1 MANSLVI
8 VESPAKAKTI
18 EKFLGKGYQVLASYG
33 HVRDLPSKNGSVDVD
48 NDFLPKYVVSAKAKK
63 QLGILKKALKN
74 SDELILA
81 TDLDREGEAIAWHLL
96 EALGVD
102 EKGESPKVSR
112 VVFHEITKDAIT
124 EAMAKPRQISMEMVD
139 SQQARR
145 ILDYLV
151 GFNLSPVLWRK
162 IPGSRSA
169 GRVQSVALRLI
180 CERETEIEAFDAKKY
195 WTIEAVMANAEK
207 TTFSAKLHA
216 IEGQKM
222 ASSAKQLESSAY
234 QVIADQ
240 KTAEQLVE
248 AIKPLPLQVSTVS
261 RTEKKRRPAA
271 PFTTSTLQ
279 QEANRKLG
287 FSARKTMS
295 LAQKLYEGVDTGD
308 GPVGLITYMRTDSVT
323 LSNVAIQ
330 EARQVIEDRFGKDY
344 VPGEP
349 RVYKSKAKNA
359 QEAHEAIR
367 PTGLTQHP
375 DTLKSFLDS
384 DELRLYKLIWE
395 RTIAAQMADALLDAT
410 TVDILAG
417 EKYQFRASGQVIR
430 FPGFMKVYIEGKD
443 TESEEKEGTL
453 PNLNEKEALSF
464 DDLQGEEH
472 TTKPPPRYTEA
483 SLVKILEEKGIGRP
497 STYAA
502 TMNIL
507 VERNYVQLIK
517 RVFFPEDL
525 GREVIRFLMQCFD
538 KYVDYE
544 YTSKLENDLDAISL
558 GQREW
563 KDFLRDFWVPFNKEV
578 EGVKETKFVGEPL
591 DEKCPECQQQLSKK
605 FGRNGYFIACNGYP
619 ECKYTRPVN
628 GEQNTEPV
636 YSDEICEKCGAKMLF
651 KEGRYGKYLACSGYP
666 ECKNNQ
672 PLVKPKALGIDCPS
686 CKEGEIMEKKSRY
699 GKIFYSCNRY
709 PKCKYAL
716 WDQPFAEPCP
726 KCAFPLVVEKT
737 TKRAGTVRKCPQE
750 ECDYLVTLVEPEEK
764 PAPKKATTKK
774 SAAKKAP
781 AKKTAAKKTAAKKT
795 TKKKA

>member
-18 EKFLGKGYQVLASYG
+18 EKFLGKGYHVLASYG
-33 HVRDLPSKNGSVDVD
+33 HVRDLPSKDGSVDVE
-48 NDFLPKYVVSAKAKK
+48 NDFLPKYIVSAKAKK
-63 QLGILKKALKN
+63 QLALLKKALKGV
-74 SDELILA
+74 DELVLA
-81 TDLDREGEAIAWHLL
+81 TDPDREGEAIAWHLL

-102 EKGESPKVSR
+102 EKSDSPRVSR
-112 VVFHEITKDAIT
+112 VVFHEITKAAIA
-124 EAMAKPRQISMEMVD
+124 EAMAKPRKISTELVD
-139 SQQARR
+139 AQQARR

-180 CERETEIEAFDAKKY
+180 CEREAEIEAFKAQEY
-195 WTIEAVMANAEK
+195 WTIEATMANEEK
-207 TTFSAKLHA
+207 ATFAARLNAIDGQKVAASAKH
-216 IEGQKM
+216 
-222 ASSAKQLESSAY
+222 LESASY

-240 KTAEQLVE
+240 KKAEQLVE
-248 AIKPLPLQVSTVS
+248 EIRPLPVRVSAVN

-295 LAQKLYEGVDTGD
+295 LAQKLYEGVDTGE

-323 LSNVAIQ
+323 LSNVAID
-330 EARQVIEDRFGKDY
+330 EARQVIDERFGKQY
-344 VPGEP
+344 IPAKP
-349 RVYKSKAKNA
+349 RAYKSKAKNA

-367 PTGLTQHP
+367 PTGLARHP
-375 DTLKSFLDS
+375 EKLNTVLDR

-395 RTIAAQMADALLDAT
+395 RTIASQMADAVLDAT
-410 TVDILAG
+410 TIDILAG
-417 EKYQFRASGQVIR
+417 EKFQFRSSGQVVR

-443 TESEEKEGTL
+443 TESEEVEGLL
-453 PNLNEKEALSF
+453 PNLNEQDPLSF
-464 DDLQGEEH
+464 DELLGEEH
-472 TTKPPPRYTEA
+472 TTQPPPRYTEA
-483 SLVKILEEKGIGRP
+483 SLVKILEEYGIGRP

-502 TMNIL
+502 TMNTL

-517 RVFFPEDL
+517 RVFYPQDL

-538 KYVDYE
+538 KYVDYQFTANME
-544 YTSKLENDLDAISL
+544 DDLDAISL
-558 GQREW
+558 GKGDW
-563 KDFLRDFWVPFNKEV
+563 KSFLREFWAPFKQEV
-578 EGVKETKFVGEPL
+578 EGVKEIRFVGEPI
-591 DEKCPECQQQLSKK
+591 DEKCPECQEQLSKK

-619 ECKYTRPVN
+619 ECKYTRPIN
-628 GEQNTEPV
+628 GERNDEPV
-636 YSDEICEKCGAKMLF
+636 LSDEKCEKCGALMQF
-651 KEGRYGKYLACSGYP
+651 KEGRYGKYLACSAYP
-666 ECKNNQ
+666 DCKNNQ
-672 PLVKPKALGIDCPS
+672 PLVKPKSLGISCPS

-716 WDQPFAEPCP
+716 WDEPQEDPCP
-726 KCAFPLVVEKT
+726 KCAFPLTVVKT
-737 TKRAGTVRKCPQE
+737 TKRYGTVQKCPQE
-750 ECDYLVTLVEPEEK
+750 ECDYQVTLIEPEQ
-764 PAPKKATTKK
+764 
-774 SAAKKAP
+774 KAP
-781 AKKTAAKKTAAKKT
+781 AKKPAAKKK

>member
-18 EKFLGKGYQVLASYG
+18 EKFLGKGYHVLASYG
-33 HVRDLPSKNGSVDVD
+33 HVRDLPSKDGSVDVE
-48 NDFLPKYVVSAKAKK
+48 NDFLPKYIVSAKAKK
-63 QLGILKKALKN
+63 QLALLKKALKDA
-74 SDELILA
+74 DELVLA
-81 TDLDREGEAIAWHLL
+81 TDPDREGEAIAWHLL

-102 EKGESPKVSR
+102 EKGDSPKVSR
-112 VVFHEITKDAIT
+112 VVFHEITKAAIA
-124 EAMAKPRQISMEMVD
+124 EAMAKPRKISTELVD
-139 SQQARR
+139 AQQARR

-180 CERETEIEAFDAKKY
+180 CEREAEIEAFKTQGY
-195 WTIEAVMANAEK
+195 WTIEATMASAEK
-207 TTFSAKLHA
+207 TTFAARLHA
-216 IEGQKM
+216 IDGQKM
-222 ASSAKQLESSAY
+222 AANAKHLESSTY

-240 KTAEQLVE
+240 KAAEQLVE
-248 AIKPLPLQVSTVS
+248 EIRPLPVHVSAVN

-295 LAQKLYEGVDTGD
+295 LAQRLYEGVDTGD

-323 LSNVAIQ
+323 LSNVAVD
-330 EARQVIEDRFGKDY
+330 EARQVIGQRFGEQY
-344 VPGEP
+344 VPAKP

-367 PTGLTQHP
+367 PTGLARHP
-375 DTLKSFLDS
+375 EKLNTVLDR

-395 RTIAAQMADALLDAT
+395 RTIASQMADAILDAT

-417 EKYQFRASGQVIR
+417 EKFQFRSSGQVVR

-443 TESEEKEGTL
+443 TEIEEVEGLL
-453 PNLNEKEALSF
+453 PSLNEKETLSF
-464 DDLQGEEH
+464 EELLGEEH
-472 TTKPPPRYTEA
+472 TTQPPPRYTEA
-483 SLVKILEEKGIGRP
+483 SLVKIMEEYGIGRP

-502 TMNIL
+502 TMNTL

-517 RVFFPEDL
+517 RVFYPQDL
-525 GREVIRFLMQCFD
+525 GREVIRFLMQCFN
-538 KYVDYE
+538 KYVDYQFTANME
-544 YTSKLENDLDAISL
+544 DDLDAISL
-558 GQREW
+558 GKGEW
-563 KDFLRDFWVPFNKEV
+563 KSFLKEFWVPFKQEV
-578 EGVKETKFVGEPL
+578 EGVKEVRFVGELL
-591 DEKCPECQQQLSKK
+591 DEKCPECQEQLSKK

-619 ECKYTRPVN
+619 DCKYTRPIN
-628 GEQNTEPV
+628 GERNDEPV
-636 YSDEICEKCGAKMLF
+636 LSDEKCEKCGALMQF
-651 KEGRYGKYLACSGYP
+651 KEGRYGKYLACSAYP
-666 ECKNNQ
+666 DCKNNQ
-672 PLVKPKALGIDCPS
+672 PLVKPKSLGISCPS

-716 WDQPFAEPCP
+716 WDEPQEDPCP
-726 KCAFPLVVEKT
+726 KCAFPLTVVKT
-737 TKRAGTVRKCPQE
+737 TKRYGTVQKCPQE
-750 ECDYLVTLVEPEEK
+750 ECDYQVTLVEPEKKVPAKK
-764 PAPKKATTKK
+764 PAPKKTIKK
-774 SAAKKAP
+774 QA
-781 AKKTAAKKTAAKKT
+781 
-795 TKKKA
+795 

>member
-1 MANSLVI
+1 MTNSLVI

-18 EKFLGKGYQVLASYG
+18 EKFLGKGYHVLASYG
-33 HVRDLPSKNGSVDVD
+33 HVRDLPSKDGSVDVE
-48 NDFLPKYVVSAKAKK
+48 NDFLPKYIVSAKAKK
-63 QLGILKKALKN
+63 QLALLKKALKGV
-74 SDELILA
+74 DELVLA
-81 TDLDREGEAIAWHLL
+81 TDPDREGEAIAWHLL

-102 EKGESPKVSR
+102 EKGDSPRVSR
-112 VVFHEITKDAIT
+112 VVFHEITKTAIA
-124 EAMAKPRQISMEMVD
+124 EAMAKPRKISTELVD
-139 SQQARR
+139 AQQARR

-180 CERETEIEAFDAKKY
+180 CEREAEIEAFKAQEY
-195 WTIEAVMANAEK
+195 WTIEATMASAEK
-207 TTFSAKLHA
+207 TTFAARLHA
-216 IEGQKM
+216 IDGQKM
-222 ASSAKQLESSAY
+222 AASAKHLESSTY

-248 AIKPLPLQVSTVS
+248 EIRPLPVQVSAVN

-295 LAQKLYEGVDTGD
+295 LAQRLYEGVDTGD

-323 LSNVAIQ
+323 LSNVAID
-330 EARQVIEDRFGKDY
+330 EARQVIDQRFGKQY
-344 VPGEP
+344 VPAKP

-367 PTGLTQHP
+367 PTGLARHP
-375 DTLKSFLDS
+375 EKLNTVLDR

-395 RTIAAQMADALLDAT
+395 RTIASQMADAILDAT

-417 EKYQFRASGQVIR
+417 EKFQFRSSGQVVR

-443 TESEEKEGTL
+443 TESEEVEGLL
-453 PNLNEKEALSF
+453 PSLKEKETLSF
-464 DDLQGEEH
+464 QELLGEEH
-472 TTKPPPRYTEA
+472 TTQPPPRYTEA
-483 SLVKILEEKGIGRP
+483 SLVKILEEYGIGRP

-502 TMNIL
+502 TMNTL

-517 RVFFPEDL
+517 RVFYPQDL
-525 GREVIRFLMQCFD
+525 GREVIRFLMQCFN
-538 KYVDYE
+538 KYVDYQFTANME
-544 YTSKLENDLDAISL
+544 DDLDAISL
-558 GQREW
+558 GKGEW
-563 KDFLRDFWVPFNKEV
+563 KSFLRDFWVPFKQEV
-578 EGVKETKFVGEPL
+578 EGVKEVRFVGEPL
-591 DEKCPECQQQLSKK
+591 DEKCPECQEQLSKK

-619 ECKYTRPVN
+619 ECKYTRPIN
-628 GEQNTEPV
+628 GERNDAPV
-636 YSDEICEKCGAKMLF
+636 FSEEKCEKCGALMQF
-651 KEGRYGKYLACSGYP
+651 KEGRYGKYLACSAYP
-666 ECKNNQ
+666 DCKNNQ
-672 PLVKPKALGIDCPS
+672 PLVKPKSLGISCPS

-716 WDQPFAEPCP
+716 WDEPQEDPCP
-726 KCAFPLVVEKT
+726 KCAFPLTVVKT
-737 TKRAGTVRKCPQE
+737 TKRYGTVQKCPQE
-750 ECDYLVTLVEPEEK
+750 ECDYQVTLVEPAQKAPARK
-764 PAPKKATTKK
+764 P
-774 SAAKKAP
+774 AAKKKP
-781 AKKTAAKKTAAKKT
+781 
-795 TKKKA
+795 KKKA

>member
-1 MANSLVI
+1 MTNSLVI

-18 EKFLGKGYQVLASYG
+18 EKFLGKGYEVLASYG
-33 HVRDLPSKNGSVDVD
+33 HVRDLPSKDGSVDVD

-63 QLGILKKALKN
+63 QLSLLKQALKKADNLV
-74 SDELILA
+74 LA
-81 TDLDREGEAIAWHLL
+81 TDPDREGEAIAWHLL

-102 EKGESPKVSR
+102 EKGDSPHVSR
-112 VVFHEITKDAIT
+112 VVFHEITKEAIA
-124 EAMAKPRQISMEMVD
+124 EAMANPRHISTELVD
-139 SQQARR
+139 AQQARR

-169 GRVQSVALRLI
+169 GRVQSVALRLV
-180 CERETEIEAFDAKKY
+180 CEREAEIEAFKAQEY
-195 WTIEAVMANAEK
+195 WTIEAILANTGGA
-207 TTFSAKLHA
+207 TFSARLHDIA
-216 IEGQKM
+216 GHKV
-222 ASSAKQLESSAY
+222 AASAKQLETSSY

-240 KTAEQLVE
+240 QAATKLVE
-248 AIKPLPLQVSTVS
+248 EIRPLPLHVAEVN

-295 LAQKLYEGVDTGD
+295 VAQKLYEGVDIGD

-330 EARQVIEDRFGKDY
+330 EARQTIEDRYGKEY
-344 VPGEP
+344 VPLKA

-367 PTGLTQHP
+367 PTGLARHP
-375 DTLKSFLDS
+375 ETLNRFLDR

-395 RTIAAQMADALLDAT
+395 RTIAAQMADAVLDAT
-410 TVDILAG
+410 TVNILAG
-417 EKYQFRASGQVIR
+417 EKFHFRASGQVVR

-443 TESEEKEGTL
+443 TESEETEGIL
-453 PNLNEKEALSF
+453 PILHEKEALTF
-464 DDLQGEEH
+464 DQLRGEEH
-472 TTKPPPRYTEA
+472 TTQPPPRYTEA
-483 SLVKILEEKGIGRP
+483 SLVKTLEEYGIGRP

-502 TMNIL
+502 TMNTL
-507 VERNYVQLIK
+507 VERKYVRLDK
-517 RVFFPEDL
+517 RTFFPEDL
-525 GREVIRFLMQCFD
+525 GREVVRFLLQCFE
-538 KYVDYE
+538 KYVDYQFTANME
-544 YTSKLENDLDAISL
+544 DDLDAISL
-558 GQREW
+558 GKGEW
-563 KDFLRDFWVPFNKEV
+563 KAFLKSFWLPFKDEV
-578 EGVKETKFVGEPL
+578 EGVKGVKFVGEDL
-591 DEKCPECQQQLSKK
+591 DEKCPECQQPLSKK
-605 FGRNGYFIACNGYP
+605 FGKNGYFIACTGYP

-628 GEQNTEPV
+628 GEHKDEPV

-651 KEGRYGKYLACSGYP
+651 KEGRYGKYLACSAYP
-666 ECKNNQ
+666 DCKNNQ
-672 PLVKPKALGIDCPS
+672 PLIKPKSLGITCPS

-716 WDQPFAEPCP
+716 WDQPLAEACP
-726 KCAFPLVVEKT
+726 KCAFPLLVEKT

-750 ECDYLVTLVEPEEK
+750 ECDYQVTLVEPE
-764 PAPKKATTKK
+764 A
-774 SAAKKAP
+774 KAP
-781 AKKTAAKKTAAKKT
+781 AKKTAPKKATAKKTAGKKS
-795 TKKKA
+795 

>member
-18 EKFLGKGYQVLASYG
+18 EKFLGKGYHVLASYG
-33 HVRDLPSKNGSVDVD
+33 HVRDLPSKDGSVDVE
-48 NDFLPKYVVSAKAKK
+48 NDFLPKYIVSAKAKK
-63 QLGILKKALKN
+63 QLALLKKALKDA
-74 SDELILA
+74 DELVLA
-81 TDLDREGEAIAWHLL
+81 TDPDREGEAIAWHLL

-102 EKGESPKVSR
+102 EKGDSPKVSR
-112 VVFHEITKDAIT
+112 VVFHEITKAAIA
-124 EAMAKPRQISMEMVD
+124 EAMAKPRKISTELVD
-139 SQQARR
+139 AQQARR

-180 CERETEIEAFDAKKY
+180 CEREAEIEAFKAQEY
-195 WTIEAVMANAEK
+195 WTIEATMASAEK
-207 TTFSAKLHA
+207 TTFAARLHA
-216 IEGQKM
+216 IDGQKM
-222 ASSAKQLESSAY
+222 AANAKHLESSTY

-240 KTAEQLVE
+240 QAAEQLVE
-248 AIKPLPLQVSTVS
+248 EIRPLPVHVSAVT

-295 LAQKLYEGVDTGD
+295 LAQRLYEGVDTGD

-323 LSNVAIQ
+323 LSNVAID
-330 EARQVIEDRFGKDY
+330 EARQVIDQRFGKQY
-344 VPGEP
+344 VPAKP

-367 PTGLTQHP
+367 PTGLARHP
-375 DTLKSFLDS
+375 EKLNTVLDR

-395 RTIAAQMADALLDAT
+395 RTIASQMADAILDAT

-417 EKYQFRASGQVIR
+417 EKFQFRSSGQVVR

-443 TESEEKEGTL
+443 TESEEVEGLL
-453 PNLNEKEALSF
+453 PNLNEKETLSF
-464 DDLQGEEH
+464 EELRGEEH
-472 TTKPPPRYTEA
+472 TTQPPPRYTEA
-483 SLVKILEEKGIGRP
+483 SLVKILEEYGIGRP

-502 TMNIL
+502 TMNTL

-517 RVFFPEDL
+517 RVFYPQDL

-538 KYVDYE
+538 KYVDYQFTANME
-544 YTSKLENDLDAISL
+544 DDLDAISL
-558 GQREW
+558 GKGDW
-563 KDFLRDFWVPFNKEV
+563 KTFLKEFWVPFKQEV
-578 EGVKETKFVGEPL
+578 EGVKEIRFVGEPL
-591 DEKCPECQQQLSKK
+591 DEKCPECQEQLSKK

-619 ECKYTRPVN
+619 ECKYTRPIN
-628 GEQNTEPV
+628 GERHDEPV
-636 YSDEICEKCGAKMLF
+636 FSDEKCEKCGALMQF
-651 KEGRYGKYLACSGYP
+651 KEGRYGKYLACSAYP

-672 PLVKPKALGIDCPS
+672 PLVKPKSLGISCPS

-716 WDQPFAEPCP
+716 WDEPQEEPCP
-726 KCAFPLVVEKT
+726 KCAFPLTVVKT
-737 TKRAGTVRKCPQE
+737 TKRYGTIQKCPQE
-750 ECDYLVTLVEPEEK
+750 ECDYQVTLVEPE
-764 PAPKKATTKK
+764 
-774 SAAKKAP
+774 KKAP
-781 AKKTAAKKTAAKKT
+781 AKKPAAKKTA
-795 TKKKA
+795 KKKA

>member
-18 EKFLGKGYQVLASYG
+18 EKFLGKGYHVLASYG
-33 HVRDLPSKNGSVDVD
+33 HVRDLPSKDGSVDVE
-48 NDFLPKYVVSAKAKK
+48 NDFLPKYIVSAKAKK
-63 QLGILKKALKN
+63 QLALLKKALKDA
-74 SDELILA
+74 DELVLA
-81 TDLDREGEAIAWHLL
+81 TDPDREGEAIAWHLL

-102 EKGESPKVSR
+102 EKGDSPKVSR
-112 VVFHEITKDAIT
+112 VVFHEITKAAIA
-124 EAMAKPRQISMEMVD
+124 EAMAKPRKISTELVD
-139 SQQARR
+139 AQQARR

-180 CERETEIEAFDAKKY
+180 CEREAEIEAFKTQGY
-195 WTIEAVMANAEK
+195 WTIEATMASAEK
-207 TTFSAKLHA
+207 TTFAARLHA
-216 IEGQKM
+216 IDGQKM
-222 ASSAKQLESSAY
+222 AANAKHLESSTY

-240 KTAEQLVE
+240 KAAEQLVE
-248 AIKPLPLQVSTVS
+248 EIRPLPVHVSAVN

-295 LAQKLYEGVDTGD
+295 LAQRLYEGVDTGD

-323 LSNVAIQ
+323 LSNVAVD
-330 EARQVIEDRFGKDY
+330 EARQVIDQRFGEQY
-344 VPGEP
+344 VPAKP

-367 PTGLTQHP
+367 PTGLARHP
-375 DTLKSFLDS
+375 EKLNTVLDR

-395 RTIAAQMADALLDAT
+395 RTIASQMADAILDAT

-417 EKYQFRASGQVIR
+417 EKFQFRSSGQVVR

-443 TESEEKEGTL
+443 TEIEEVEGLL
-453 PNLNEKEALSF
+453 PSLNEKETLSF
-464 DDLQGEEH
+464 EELLGEEH
-472 TTKPPPRYTEA
+472 TTQPPPRYTEA
-483 SLVKILEEKGIGRP
+483 SLVKIMEEYGIGRP

-502 TMNIL
+502 TMNTL

-517 RVFFPEDL
+517 RVFYPQDL

-538 KYVDYE
+538 KYVDYQFTANME
-544 YTSKLENDLDAISL
+544 DDLDAISL
-558 GQREW
+558 GKGEW
-563 KDFLRDFWVPFNKEV
+563 KSFLKEFWVPFKQEV
-578 EGVKETKFVGEPL
+578 EGVKEVRFVGELL
-591 DEKCPECQQQLSKK
+591 DEKCPECQEQLSKK

-619 ECKYTRPVN
+619 DCKYTRPIN
-628 GEQNTEPV
+628 GERNDEPV
-636 YSDEICEKCGAKMLF
+636 LSDEKCEKCGALMQF
-651 KEGRYGKYLACSGYP
+651 KEGRYGKYLACSAYP
-666 ECKNNQ
+666 DCKNNQ
-672 PLVKPKALGIDCPS
+672 PLVKPKSLGISCPS

-716 WDQPFAEPCP
+716 WDEPQEDPCP
-726 KCAFPLVVEKT
+726 KCAFPLTVVKT
-737 TKRAGTVRKCPQE
+737 TKRYGTVQKCPQE
-750 ECDYLVTLVEPEEK
+750 ECDYQVTLVEPEKKVPAKK
-764 PAPKKATTKK
+764 PAP
-774 SAAKKAP
+774 
-781 AKKTAAKKTAAKKT
+781 KKT

>member
-18 EKFLGKGYQVLASYG
+18 EKFLGKGYHVLASYG
-33 HVRDLPSKNGSVDVD
+33 HVRDLPSKDGSVDVE
-48 NDFLPKYVVSAKAKK
+48 NDFLPKYIVSAKAKK
-63 QLGILKKALKN
+63 QLALLKKALKDA
-74 SDELILA
+74 DELVLA
-81 TDLDREGEAIAWHLL
+81 TDPDREGEAIAWHLL

-102 EKGESPKVSR
+102 EKGDSPKVSR
-112 VVFHEITKDAIT
+112 VVFHEITKAAIA
-124 EAMAKPRQISMEMVD
+124 EAMAKPRKISTELVD
-139 SQQARR
+139 AQQARR

-180 CERETEIEAFDAKKY
+180 CEREAEIEAFKAQEY
-195 WTIEAVMANAEK
+195 WTIEATMASAEK
-207 TTFSAKLHA
+207 TTFAARLHA
-216 IEGQKM
+216 IDGQKI
-222 ASSAKQLESSAY
+222 AANAKHLESSTY

-240 KTAEQLVE
+240 QAAEQLVE
-248 AIKPLPLQVSTVS
+248 EIRPLPVHVSAVT

-295 LAQKLYEGVDTGD
+295 LAQRLYEGVDTGD

-323 LSNVAIQ
+323 LSNVAID
-330 EARQVIEDRFGKDY
+330 EARQVIDQRFGKQY
-344 VPGEP
+344 VPAKP

-367 PTGLTQHP
+367 PTGLARHP
-375 DTLKSFLDS
+375 EKLNTVLDR

-395 RTIAAQMADALLDAT
+395 RTIASQMADAILDAT

-417 EKYQFRASGQVIR
+417 EKFQFRSSGQVVR

-443 TESEEKEGTL
+443 TESEEVEGLL
-453 PNLNEKEALSF
+453 PSLNEKEALSF
-464 DDLQGEEH
+464 EELRGEEH
-472 TTKPPPRYTEA
+472 TTQPPPRYTEA
-483 SLVKILEEKGIGRP
+483 SLVKILEEYGIGRP

-502 TMNIL
+502 TMNTL

-517 RVFFPEDL
+517 RVFYPQDL

-538 KYVDYE
+538 KYVDYQFTANME
-544 YTSKLENDLDAISL
+544 DDLDAISL
-558 GQREW
+558 GKGDW
-563 KDFLRDFWVPFNKEV
+563 KTFLKEFWVPFKQEV
-578 EGVKETKFVGEPL
+578 EGVKEIRFVGEPL
-591 DEKCPECQQQLSKK
+591 DEKCPECQKQLSKK

-619 ECKYTRPVN
+619 ECKYTRPIN
-628 GEQNTEPV
+628 GERHDEPV
-636 YSDEICEKCGAKMLF
+636 FSDEKCEKCGALMQF
-651 KEGRYGKYLACSGYP
+651 KEGRYGKYLACSAYP

-672 PLVKPKALGIDCPS
+672 PLVKPKSLGISCPS

-716 WDQPFAEPCP
+716 WDEPQEEPCP
-726 KCAFPLVVEKT
+726 KCAFPLTVVKT
-737 TKRAGTVRKCPQE
+737 TKRYGTVQKCPQE
-750 ECDYLVTLVEPEEK
+750 ECDYQVTLVEPE
-764 PAPKKATTKK
+764 
-774 SAAKKAP
+774 KKAP
-781 AKKTAAKKTAAKKT
+781 AKKPAAKKTA
-795 TKKKA
+795 KKKA

>member
-18 EKFLGKGYQVLASYG
+18 EKFLGKGYHVLASYG
-33 HVRDLPSKNGSVDVD
+33 HVRDLPSKDGSVDVE
-48 NDFLPKYVVSAKAKK
+48 NDFLPKYIVSAKAKK
-63 QLGILKKALKN
+63 QLALLKKALKDA
-74 SDELILA
+74 DELVLA
-81 TDLDREGEAIAWHLL
+81 TDPDREGEAIAWHLL

-102 EKGESPKVSR
+102 EKGDSPKVSR
-112 VVFHEITKDAIT
+112 VVFHEITKAAIA
-124 EAMAKPRQISMEMVD
+124 EAMAKPRKISTELVD
-139 SQQARR
+139 AQQARR

-180 CERETEIEAFDAKKY
+180 CEREAEIEAFKAQEY
-195 WTIEAVMANAEK
+195 WTIEATMASAEK
-207 TTFSAKLHA
+207 TTFAARLHA
-216 IEGQKM
+216 IDGQKM
-222 ASSAKQLESSAY
+222 AANAKHLESSTY

-240 KTAEQLVE
+240 QAAEQLVE
-248 AIKPLPLQVSTVS
+248 EIRPLPVHVSTVT

-295 LAQKLYEGVDTGD
+295 LAQRLYEGVDTGD

-323 LSNVAIQ
+323 LSNVAID
-330 EARQVIEDRFGKDY
+330 EARQVIDQRFGKQY
-344 VPGEP
+344 VPAKP

-367 PTGLTQHP
+367 PTGLARHP
-375 DTLKSFLDS
+375 EKLNTVLDR

-395 RTIAAQMADALLDAT
+395 RTIASQMADAILDAT

-417 EKYQFRASGQVIR
+417 EKFQFRSSGQVVR

-443 TESEEKEGTL
+443 TESEEVEGLL
-453 PNLNEKEALSF
+453 PNLNEKETLSF
-464 DDLQGEEH
+464 EELRGEEH
-472 TTKPPPRYTEA
+472 TTQPPPRYTEA
-483 SLVKILEEKGIGRP
+483 SLVKILEEYGIGRP

-502 TMNIL
+502 TMNTL

-517 RVFFPEDL
+517 RVFYPQDL

-538 KYVDYE
+538 KYVDYQFTANME
-544 YTSKLENDLDAISL
+544 DDLDAISL
-558 GQREW
+558 GKGDW
-563 KDFLRDFWVPFNKEV
+563 KTFLKEFWVPFKQEV
-578 EGVKETKFVGEPL
+578 EGVKEIRFVGEPL
-591 DEKCPECQQQLSKK
+591 DEKCPECQEQLSKK

-619 ECKYTRPVN
+619 ECKYTRPIN
-628 GEQNTEPV
+628 GERHDEPV
-636 YSDEICEKCGAKMLF
+636 FSDEKCEKCGALMQF
-651 KEGRYGKYLACSGYP
+651 KEGRYGKYLACSAYP
-666 ECKNNQ
+666 DCKNNQ
-672 PLVKPKALGIDCPS
+672 PLVKPKSLGISCPS

-716 WDQPFAEPCP
+716 WDEPQEEPCP
-726 KCAFPLVVEKT
+726 KCAFPLTVVKT
-737 TKRAGTVRKCPQE
+737 TKRYGTIQKCPQE
-750 ECDYLVTLVEPEEK
+750 ECDYQVTLVEPE
-764 PAPKKATTKK
+764 
-774 SAAKKAP
+774 KKAP
-781 AKKTAAKKTAAKKT
+781 AKKPAAKKTA
-795 TKKKA
+795 KKKA

>member
-18 EKFLGKGYQVLASYG
+18 EKFLGKGYHVLASYG
-33 HVRDLPSKNGSVDVD
+33 HVRDLPSKDGSVDVE
-48 NDFLPKYVVSAKAKK
+48 NDFLPKYIVSAKAKK
-63 QLGILKKALKN
+63 QLALLKKALKGV
-74 SDELILA
+74 DELVLA
-81 TDLDREGEAIAWHLL
+81 TDPDREGEAIAWHLL

-102 EKGESPKVSR
+102 EKGDSPKVSR
-112 VVFHEITKDAIT
+112 VVFHEITKAAIA
-124 EAMAKPRQISMEMVD
+124 EAMAKPRKISTELVD
-139 SQQARR
+139 AQQARR

-180 CERETEIEAFDAKKY
+180 CEREDEIEAFKAQEY
-195 WTIEAVMANAEK
+195 WTIEATMANAEK
-207 TTFSAKLHA
+207 ATFSARLHA
-216 IEGQKM
+216 IDGKKV
-222 ASSAKQLESSAY
+222 AASAKNLESASY

-248 AIKPLPLQVSTVS
+248 EIRPLPVKVSSVS

-295 LAQKLYEGVDTGD
+295 LAQRLYEGVDTGD

-323 LSNVAIQ
+323 LSNVAID
-330 EARQVIEDRFGKDY
+330 EARQVIDQRFGKQY
-344 VPGEP
+344 VPAKP

-367 PTGLTQHP
+367 PTGLGRHP
-375 DTLKSFLDS
+375 EKLNNVLDR

-395 RTIAAQMADALLDAT
+395 RTIASQMADALLDAT
-410 TVDILAG
+410 TIDILAG
-417 EKYQFRASGQVIR
+417 EKFQFRSSGQVVR

-443 TESEEKEGTL
+443 TESEEVEGLL
-453 PNLNEKEALSF
+453 PNLNEQEILRF
-464 DDLQGEEH
+464 DELRSEEH
-472 TTKPPPRYTEA
+472 TTQPPPRYTEA
-483 SLVKILEEKGIGRP
+483 SLVKILEEYGIGRP

-502 TMNIL
+502 TMNTL

-517 RVFFPEDL
+517 RVFYPQDL

-538 KYVDYE
+538 KYVDYQFTANME
-544 YTSKLENDLDAISL
+544 DDLDAISL
-558 GQREW
+558 GKGEW
-563 KDFLRDFWVPFNKEV
+563 KSFLREFWVPFKQEV
-578 EGVKETKFVGEPL
+578 EGVKEVRFVGEPL
-591 DEKCPECQQQLSKK
+591 DEKCPECQEQLSKK

-619 ECKYTRPVN
+619 ECKYTRPIN
-628 GEQNTEPV
+628 GERNDEPV
-636 YSDEICEKCGAKMLF
+636 FSDEKCEKCGALMQF
-651 KEGRYGKYLACSGYP
+651 KEGRYGKYLACSAYP
-666 ECKNNQ
+666 DCKNNQ
-672 PLVKPKALGIDCPS
+672 PLIKPKSLGINCPS

-716 WDQPFAEPCP
+716 WDEPQEDPCP
-726 KCAFPLVVEKT
+726 KCAFPLTVVKS
-737 TKRAGTVRKCPQE
+737 TKRYGTVQKCPQE
-750 ECDYLVTLVEPEEK
+750 ECDYQVTLVEPE
-764 PAPKKATTKK
+764 
-774 SAAKKAP
+774 KKAP
-781 AKKTAAKKTAAKKT
+781 AKKPAAKKTA
-795 TKKKA
+795 KKKA

>member
-33 HVRDLPSKNGSVDVD
+33 HVRDLPSKDGSVDVD
-48 NDFLPKYVVSAKAKK
+48 NDFAPKYVVSAKAKK
-63 QLGILKKALKN
+63 QLSILKQALRKA
-74 SDELILA
+74 DELILA

-102 EKGESPKVSR
+102 EKGVSPRVSR
-112 VVFHEITKDAIT
+112 VVFHEITKSAIA
-124 EAMAKPRQISMEMVD
+124 EAMANPRQISTELVEA
-139 SQQARR
+139 QQARR

-180 CERETEIEAFDAKKY
+180 CDREAEIEAFKAREY

-207 TTFSAKLHA
+207 ATFSARLHA
-216 IEGQKM
+216 INGQRL
-222 ASSAKQLESSAY
+222 ASSAKQLETSTY
-234 QVIADQ
+234 QVITA
-240 KTAEQLVE
+240 TEAEQLVKE
-248 AIKPLPLQVSTVS
+248 IKPLPLQVSEVS

-308 GPVGLITYMRTDSVT
+308 GLVGLITYMRTDSVT
-323 LSNVAIQ
+323 LSDVAIQ
-330 EARQVIEDRFGKDY
+330 DARQVIETRFGKEY
-344 VPGEP
+344 VPAKP

-367 PTGLTQHP
+367 PTSLNRHP
-375 DTLKSFLDS
+375 NTLSNFLDR
-384 DELRLYKLIWE
+384 DELRLYKLVWE
-395 RTIAAQMADALLDAT
+395 RTIAAQMADAVLDAT

-443 TESEEKEGTL
+443 VETEEAEGTL
-453 PNLNEKEALSF
+453 PNLNEKESLSF

-472 TTKPPPRYTEA
+472 TTQPPPRYTEA
-483 SLVKILEEKGIGRP
+483 SLVKSLEENGIGRP
-497 STYAA
+497 STYAT
-502 TMNIL
+502 TMNTL
-507 VERNYVQLIK
+507 VERKYVRLVK
-517 RVFFPEDL
+517 RTFFPEDL
-525 GREVIRFLMQCFD
+525 GREVIRFLTQFFD
-538 KYVDYE
+538 KYVDYKFTARME
-544 YTSKLENDLDAISL
+544 DDLDAISL
-558 GQREW
+558 GKGEW
-563 KDFLRDFWVPFNKEV
+563 KSFLKNFWIPFKEKV
-578 EGVKETKFVGEPL
+578 DVVKGEKFVGEPL
-591 DEKCPECQQQLSKK
+591 DEKCPECQQPLTKK
-605 FGRNGYFIACNGYP
+605 FGRNGYFIACDGYP

-628 GEQNTEPV
+628 GEQNSEPV

-672 PLVKPKALGIDCPS
+672 PLVKPKSLGIACPT

-726 KCAFPLVVEKT
+726 KCAFPIVVEKT
-737 TKRAGTVRKCPQE
+737 TKRHGTVRKCPQE
-750 ECDYLVTLVEPEEK
+750 ECDYQITLVEPEQ
-764 PAPKKATTKK
+764 
-774 SAAKKAP
+774 KAP
-781 AKKTAAKKTAAKKT
+781 AKKTAAKKAPAKKAAVKKPAAKKT
-795 TKKKA
+795 GKKKA